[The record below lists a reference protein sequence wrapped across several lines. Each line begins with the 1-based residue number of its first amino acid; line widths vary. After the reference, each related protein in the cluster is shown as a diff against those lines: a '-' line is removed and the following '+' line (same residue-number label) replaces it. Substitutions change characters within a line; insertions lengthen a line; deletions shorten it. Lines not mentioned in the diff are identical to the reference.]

1 MVNITAKKLTLFHKR
16 IIKERVRVTSKHDTY
31 TNNVISMYVVGTK
44 PSVHSFIRRT
54 RVQPSPWSN
63 SITCNSSPSFIGI
76 LPSLEAV
83 KREKDVVKT
92 LNVITRK
99 RKTNLQRD
107 TELDTCLVAAVVLD
121 RRNYRRW
128 FVRLHFPVRIR
139 VEMCVTCLSH
149 FRD

>member
-1 MVNITAKKLTLFHKR
+1 
-16 IIKERVRVTSKHDTY
+16 
-31 TNNVISMYVVGTK
+31 MYVVGTK

-83 KREKDVVKT
+83 EREKEVVKRW
-92 LNVITRK
+92 NVIMGK

-121 RRNYRRW
+121 RRNYRR
-128 FVRLHFPVRIR
+128 
-139 VEMCVTCLSH
+139 
-149 FRD
+149 